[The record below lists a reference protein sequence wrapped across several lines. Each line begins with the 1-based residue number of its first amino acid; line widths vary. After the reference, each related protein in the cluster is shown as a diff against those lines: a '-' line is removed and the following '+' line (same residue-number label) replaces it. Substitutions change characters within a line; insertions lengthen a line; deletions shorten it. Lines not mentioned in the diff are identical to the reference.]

1 MNPDMP
7 VSKEREIADFKAVVD
22 AEPAVESVDKYLWG
36 YMYGLAKEYMIPYL
50 EAKGVAIRGASIIEI
65 GCAEGGN
72 LCAMAEHGA
81 ADLAGTDI
89 AVERLDSARQIASLL
104 GLTINYSSHD
114 IIYQEPHPEWIGR
127 FDVAFL
133 RDVIEHLDDATIAL
147 RNIKRVLKP
156 GGVLYVTFP
165 PYYSPFGGHQHL
177 LGNWVGKIP
186 YMHLLPGPIF
196 RSMVKTST
204 IERNKVEVGRLHG
217 IRMSTNK
224 FRRAANAAGY
234 QISDEKLYF
243 IRPVFKMKFGLR
255 PISADIIRPFPGI
268 RDVVALEAGYIL
280 KNI

>member
-1 MNPDMP
+1 MKADMP
-7 VSKEREIADFKAVVD
+7 LSKEHEITNFKAAVD
-22 AEPAVESVDKYLWG
+22 AEPTIEPIDKYLWG

-50 EAKGVAIRGASIIEI
+50 ESKGVAIRGASIIEI

-81 ADLAGTDI
+81 RDLAGTDI
-89 AVERLDSARQIASLL
+89 ATERLESAAHIASLL
-104 GLTINYSSHD
+104 GLSISYSSHD
-114 IIYQEPHPEWIGR
+114 IIGDDPMPEWVGR

-133 RDVIEHLDDATIAL
+133 RDVIEHLDDATAAL
-147 RNIKRVLKP
+147 RNIKKVLKP

-165 PYYSPFGGHQHL
+165 PFYSPFGGHQHL

-186 YMHLLPGPIF
+186 YMQLLPGPIF
-196 RSMVKTST
+196 RSMVSTST
-204 IERNKVEVGRLHG
+204 IERNKVEVERLHR

-224 FRRAANAAGY
+224 FRRAARDAGY
-234 QISDEKLYF
+234 EITDEKLYF

-255 PISADIIRPFPGI
+255 PISADIVRPLPGI
-268 RDVVALEAGYIL
+268 RDLVALEAGYIL

>member
-1 MNPDMP
+1 MP
-7 VSKEREIADFKAVVD
+7 VSKEHAVGNFKATVD
-22 AEPAVESVDKYLWG
+22 AEPSIDARDKYLWG
-36 YMYGLAKEYMIPYL
+36 YMYSLATEYMIPYL
-50 EAKGVAIRGASIIEI
+50 EAKGIPIRGASVIEI

-81 ADLAGTDI
+81 VDLAGTDI
-89 AVERLDSARQIASLL
+89 ATERLASAEHIASLL
-104 GLTINYSSHD
+104 GLSITFSSHD
-114 IIYQEPHPEWIGR
+114 IIYQEPQPEWLGR

-177 LGNWVGKIP
+177 LGNWVGRIP

-196 RSMVKTST
+196 RSMVATST
-204 IERNKVEVGRLHG
+204 VERNKVEVERLHG

-224 FRRAANAAGY
+224 FRRAARDAGY
-234 QISDEKLYF
+234 QMTDEKLYF
-243 IRPVFKMKFGLR
+243 IRPVFKMKFGLH
-255 PISADIIRPFPGI
+255 PISANFMRPIPGI